1 MLDLMHY
8 NVLKVQ
14 KIVNL
19 GKSFILG
26 KAKYRPDQI
35 STEILV
41 EKMFP

>member
-1 MLDLMHY
+1 MLKNFQKTIKLTWSMLDLMYY

-26 KAKYRPDQI
+26 KAN
-35 STEILV
+35 
-41 EKMFP
+41 